1 MDSTKHMDTYLIQIS
16 PWASE
21 NIAGVLPKRTLRN
34 VNGKIIAMDK
44 TGRIF
49 KDKFEKIEPILENMN
64 SKIANYLNIECANYE
79 LLIEDIEFN
88 GKLHKDVFI
97 SRTYWFL
104 NEDDMLIS
112 VEDIKHIGRY
122 NDSINKI
129 GIYNT
134 LISISP
140 ESKEQL
146 DNIIVF
152 DYLTGGSD
160 RHSENL
166 GFIRKDANLKMAPLY
181 DNGTCDYINSLYEAD
196 LYPEDIGFNSVE
208 DIDIDYDNP
217 NFKDIFLKLTGLDL
231 DEHLDDNFN
240 CKFMNKT
247 HYHTISLV
255 GKPKQIEGKKIE
267 DILNIV
273 NTFNDYIPKIYLE
286 IIKYS
291 LNKRFN
297 ELKRLL

>member
-1 MDSTKHMDTYLIQIS
+1 MSTYSIQIS

-21 NIAGVLPKRTLRN
+21 NIDGVLPKRTLKDA
-34 VNGKIIAMDK
+34 NGKTIAMDK

-49 KDKFEKIEPILENMN
+49 KDKFEKIEPILEDMN

-79 LLIEDIEFN
+79 LLIEDIEFD
-88 GKLHKDVFI
+88 GKIHKDVFI

-104 NEDDMLIS
+104 DENDMLIS
-112 VEDIKHIGRY
+112 VEDIKHIGPY
-122 NDSINKI
+122 NDSINNI

-134 LISISP
+134 IISISP

-160 RHSENL
+160 RHDGNL
-166 GFIRKDANLKMAPLY
+166 GFIRKDKNLKMAPLY
-181 DNGTCDYINSLYEAD
+181 DNGTCDYINSLFESD

-208 DIDIDYDNP
+208 DIDINYDNP
-217 NFKDIFLKLTGLDL
+217 NFKDIFSELTGLDL
-231 DEHLDDNFN
+231 DEHLDNNFN
-240 CKFMNKT
+240 CKFMNKS

-255 GKPKQIEGKKIE
+255 KKPKQIEGKNIE

-273 NTFNDYIPKIYLE
+273 DTFNNYIPKIYLE

-297 ELKRLL
+297 ELKVLL